1 MDDNLFD
8 KSIKEKLEALS
19 PKYAESGW
27 NKIAQALDYTFH
39 SPWYVRW
46 RVPLAVA
53 GLSLFT
59 FLNYWFYSQVKNDK
73 QEITSLIA
81 MTSENAGDTEVE
93 KIFVT
98 LYDTVRVVDTVYI
111 IKKIEVRSA
120 ANNQKQLANQSA
132 DNLFSY
138 YKNITRSNTEK
149 YNEALAYTSQRTAG
163 DQRYNF
169 SQSKFSNVGRDGL
182 LLGYLDKQKLIDD
195 MAYLNELPKKIEYE
209 GTEET
214 PVVRAPKKDPLD
226 LRFGFATGVLVPNP
240 DIGERFIS
248 LKYGA
253 MADFALKKNARL
265 FTGLFHNAITYK
277 LNQVD
282 DNNFTENDLNKYP
295 NFSDFEKNPDKILV
309 ENTIAQIPIHLRF
322 YQPLNYNWSV
332 YMGAGLNF
340 DILLNQKFKYSFI
353 DIKGD
358 KIILRDEYVEL
369 NNKKFYIGSATGALG
384 IERTLSRKFS
394 AQLGLAYQ
402 LGLGRLGVERRSID
416 AFSLNFGLFY
426 RLKD

>member
-8 KSIKEKLEALS
+8 KKIKEKLEGLA
-19 PKYAESGW
+19 PKYDESGW
-27 NKIAQALDYTFH
+27 NKMAQALDYTFQ

-59 FLNYWFYSQVKNDK
+59 FLNYWFYSQVKKDK
-73 QEITSLIA
+73 QEITSLVA
-81 MTSENAGDTEVE
+81 MTSENESVVE
-93 KIFVT
+93 SKKVFVT
-98 LYDTVRVVDTVYI
+98 LYDTIRVVDTVYI
-111 IKKIEVRSA
+111 IKKIEVRNT
-120 ANNQKQLANQSA
+120 ANNQRQLANQSA

-149 YNEALAYTSQRTAG
+149 YNDALAYTSQPTLG

-169 SQSKFSNVGRDGL
+169 SQSKFDSAEREGIL
-182 LLGYLDKQKLIDD
+182 LDYMDKQKLIDD
-195 MAYLNELPKKIEYE
+195 MAYLDELSKKIKYE
-209 GTEET
+209 GMEET
-214 PVVRAPKKDPLD
+214 PVVKKPKKNPTD
-226 LRFGFATGVLVPNP
+226 LRLGLATGVLVPNP

-248 LKYGA
+248 LKYGV
-253 MADFALKKNARL
+253 MADFSLKKNARL
-265 FTGLFHNAITYK
+265 FGGLYHNSITYK

-295 NFSDFEKNPDKILV
+295 NFSQFEKSPDKILV

-358 KIILRDEYVEL
+358 KIILRDEYVGL
-369 NNKKFYIGSATGALG
+369 NNKKFHIGSATGALG
-384 IERTLSRKFS
+384 IERALSRKLS
-394 AQLGLAYQ
+394 AQLGLEYQ